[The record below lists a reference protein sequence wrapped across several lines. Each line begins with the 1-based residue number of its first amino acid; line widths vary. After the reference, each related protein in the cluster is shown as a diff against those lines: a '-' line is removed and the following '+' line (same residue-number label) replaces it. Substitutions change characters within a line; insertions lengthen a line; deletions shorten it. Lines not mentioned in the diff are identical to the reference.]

1 MSDPRDSATREEWNR
16 QWKASRPRERREMI
30 RLARK
35 KYRERN
41 PDRPNRADYR
51 YRSQTSSIFWAIG
64 LFALTGW
71 IGLIT
76 SAITGDFAISFAIL
90 VVLLTVAAALAFYG
104 LRQQRYGFT
113 VLAAAVMLGGIGL
126 SRLTE

>member
-1 MSDPRDSATREEWNR
+1 MLRLVRKRHGESLQGQAR
-16 QWKASRPRERREMI
+16 QRAQGRWIGGISRVS
-30 RLARK
+30 
-35 KYRERN
+35 
-41 PDRPNRADYR
+41 DRPNRADYR
-51 YRSQTSSIFWAIG
+51 YRNEATTVFLGTG
-64 LFALTGW
+64 LFALGGW
-71 IGLIT
+71 IGLIA
-76 SAITGDFAISFAIL
+76 SAITGDFAISFTIL